1 MKPELLIGLSLEVD
15 TGPKEESF
23 QAKAAP
29 ARRGKGYYLLW
40 TKNTYME
47 KNNKELCKLI
57 ADVKK

>member
-40 TKNTYME
+40 KKNTYME
-47 KNNKELCKLI
+47 KITKSCANLLLM
-57 ADVKK
+57 